1 MIAVVGG
8 GITGLAVGWE
18 LQRRGA
24 EVVVLEEESEVGG
37 VVRSR
42 EVQGRVLDFGP
53 QRTRL
58 TPGIE
63 SMVDELGL
71 RNRIVTAP
79 EDLDLFVYRDGRLRP
94 VPFSVRDFLTSDI
107 VGPWAKA
114 RVLVEPLT
122 RGADPRERVSDYF
135 VRKLGRSVYEGLVG
149 PLYGGLY
156 GSDPADMEVG
166 LSLAHVL
173 RQLGVRR
180 SLLLPLLRR
189 GGRVRPPPA
198 ITFLDGMQELPQALA
213 RALGGRVRTGV
224 RVEGL
229 RPEGEGWRVDHAGG
243 GVVEAE
249 KVIVCTT
256 APAAASLLADV
267 APGSAAA
274 LERLRYNPLA
284 VVHLESI
291 AGLRGLGFQVA
302 LGETSLALRGVTF
315 NHALFGRPDLYT
327 AYLGGARSP
336 GIVELPDDELGALAR
351 TEFRA
356 CTGHDASVLSV
367 RRTKMP
373 AWDVS
378 WSALDDLEVPEGL
391 HLAGGWRSRP
401 GLPGRLAEAQAIA
414 RSLAAEPTSSS
425 VSRSGA

>member
-18 LQRRGA
+18 LQRRGV

-42 EVQGRVLDFGP
+42 KVQGRVVDFGP

-63 SMVDELGL
+63 ETIDELGL
-71 RNRIVTAP
+71 LDRVVTAP
-79 EDLDLFVYRDGRLRP
+79 PDLDLFVYRDGRLRT
-94 VPFSVRDFLTSDI
+94 VPFSVRDFITSDI

-114 RVLVEPLT
+114 RVLLEPLT
-122 RGADPRERVSDYF
+122 RGADARERVADYF
-135 VRKLGRSVYEGLVG
+135 IRKLGRSAYEGLVG

-156 GSDPADMEVG
+156 GSDPADMQVG

-173 RQLGVRR
+173 RQLGVGR

-198 ITFLDGMQELPQALA
+198 ITFRDGMQELPRALA

-229 RPEGEGWRVDHAGG
+229 RSRPGGWRLDHAG

-249 KVIVCTT
+249 AVVVCTT
-256 APAAASLLADV
+256 APAAASLLAGV
-267 APGSAAA
+267 APGAAAA
-274 LERLRYNPLA
+274 LERLRYNPLG
-284 VVHLESI
+284 VVHLESS
-291 AGLRGLGFQVA
+291 AELRGLGFQVA
-302 LGETSLALRGVTF
+302 LSETSLALRGVTF
-315 NHALFGRPDLYT
+315 NHALFGRTDLYT

-336 GIVELPDDELGALAR
+336 RVVELPDAELGTLAR
-351 TEFRA
+351 TEFRE
-356 CTGHDASVLSV
+356 CMGHDASVLSV

-373 AWDVS
+373 AWDMS
-378 WSALDDLEVPEGL
+378 WAALDHLEVPDGL

-401 GLPGRLAEAQAIA
+401 GLPGRLAEAEQLVRRLAPDTV
-414 RSLAAEPTSSS
+414 RSA
-425 VSRSGA
+425 VSWSGA

>member
-8 GITGLAVGWE
+8 GVTGLAVAWE

-24 EVVVLEEESEVGG
+24 EIVVLEEESEVGG

-42 EVQGRVLDFGP
+42 EVKGRVVDFGP

-63 SMVDELGL
+63 RIVDEVGL
-71 RNRIVTAP
+71 RDRIVTAP
-79 EDLDLFVYRDGRLRP
+79 ADLDLFVYRDGRLRA
-94 VPFSVRDFLTSDI
+94 VPFSVGDFLTSDI

-122 RGADPRERVSDYF
+122 RGADARERVADYF
-135 VRKLGRSVYEGLVG
+135 VRKLGRPVYEGLVG

-173 RQLGVRR
+173 RQLGVGR

-189 GGRVRPPPA
+189 GGRLRPPPA
-198 ITFLDGMQELPQALA
+198 ITFRDGMQELPRALA
-213 RALGGRVRTGV
+213 RALGGRVRTRV

-243 GVVEAE
+243 VVEAE
-249 KVIVCTT
+249 KVVVCTT

-284 VVHLESI
+284 VVHLESD

-302 LGETSLALRGVTF
+302 LNETSLALRGVTF

-378 WSALDDLEVPEGL
+378 WSALDDLEIPQGL

-401 GLPGRLAEAQAIA
+401 GLPGRLAEAAAIA
-414 RSLAAEPTSSS
+414 RRLAPEPVPSS
-425 VSRSGA
+425 VSRAGA